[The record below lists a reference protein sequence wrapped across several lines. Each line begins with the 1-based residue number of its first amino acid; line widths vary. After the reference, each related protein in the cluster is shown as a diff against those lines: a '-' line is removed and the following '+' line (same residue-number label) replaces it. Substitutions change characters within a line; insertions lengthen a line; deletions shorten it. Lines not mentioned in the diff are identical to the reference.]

1 MKKFIRWLLIVV
13 ILGGGGYLAW
23 HLLSPYKN
31 VEAYSVIPARPVF
44 IIETDNSYRMWES
57 LTKNKIWEVL
67 SKHSLFAR
75 FGKGI
80 NMADS
85 VIQRNDLLARYIGK
99 RNMIVSMHILRN
111 GGYDFA
117 YAIDLERISKLLP
130 VKDFINGFL
139 EDYKIVTS
147 SFEGQDIHQL
157 RSKKENQIIYLSF
170 LNNILLASFSKELI
184 ESAILQLKNPGLA
197 RDFNF
202 FAIRERVKEKGLF
215 RFYISYAQLDDYLN
229 TMLVSANPN
238 IRQLSKS
245 LLYSGLAFDI
255 KGGNL
260 IACEG
265 YTNFNDSIVSAFRAM
280 IRSGSGKTDLPDV
293 LPQQTASSVSLGFE
307 KFTVYYDNL
316 LANLQ
321 EVPKS
326 YAENEATIKQIEKYL
341 KIDIRKNIMDWIA
354 DEVAMVHI
362 APMGLGRDNEFAIML
377 KTKNINDA
385 RENLD
390 YVMKQIKKRTPVKFQ
405 EVEYKGYVINYLSM
419 KGFFKILLGKYFQKL
434 EKPYYTYIGDY
445 VVFSNHPQTLKVII
459 NGVTEK
465 KLLADVEDYKPFSGN
480 FSRRSNILAIIN
492 TEQFLKSIRNQVTPS
507 TWTNIENNKEYILC
521 FPYFGFQLEADGAVF
536 KTNLMVQFSEKRTE
550 EIIEDIVIPAD
561 SVAAKEDSISNVE
574 SINEETLEDRIN
586 KMLSAADDFV
596 ADNPNLNKYREF
608 YPDGKIKV
616 EFELKNGFRHGS
628 YTEYYENGKIK
639 IKGQYVNDQKDGI
652 WKIYDE
658 NETLLMKTKFR
669 AGKAE

>member
-1 MKKFIRWLLIVV
+1 MKKFIRWLLIIIV
-13 ILGGGGYLAW
+13 LGGGGYLAW
-23 HLLSPYKN
+23 HLLSPYKK
-31 VEAYSVIPARPVF
+31 VEAYSVIPGRPVF
-44 IIETDNSYRMWES
+44 IIETDDSYRMWES

-67 SKHSLFAR
+67 SKHTLFAR
-75 FGKGI
+75 FEKGI
-80 NMADS
+80 NMIDS

-99 RNMIVSMHILRN
+99 RNMVVSMHILAN
-111 GGYDFA
+111 GSYDFA

-130 VKDFINGFL
+130 VKDYISGFL

-157 RSKKENQIIYLSF
+157 RSKKENQVIYLSF
-170 LNNILLASFSKELI
+170 LNNIMVASFSKELI
-184 ESAILQLKNPGLA
+184 ESSVLQLKEPGLSK
-197 RDFNF
+197 DFNF
-202 FAIRERVKEKGLF
+202 FAIRERVKETGLF
-215 RFYISYAQLDDYLN
+215 RFYISYAQLDNYLN
-229 TMLVSANPN
+229 TMLVSSNPN
-238 IRQLSKS
+238 LRQLSKS

-255 KGGNL
+255 KDGNL

-265 YTNFNDSIVSAFRAM
+265 YTNFNDSIVSVFRAM
-280 IRSGSGKTDLPDV
+280 IRSGKGKTNLPDV

-307 KFTVYYDNL
+307 KFTVYFDNMF
-316 LANLQ
+316 ANLE

-326 YAENEATIKQIEKYL
+326 YAESEATIKQIEKYL

-354 DEVAMVHI
+354 DEIAMVHI

-390 YVMKQIKKRTPVKFQ
+390 YVMKQIRKKTPVKFQ
-405 EVEYKGYVINYLSM
+405 EVEYKGYTINYLSM
-419 KGFFKILLGKYFQKL
+419 KGFFKILLGKYFQNL
-434 EKPYYTYIGDY
+434 EKPYYTFISDY

-459 NGVTEK
+459 NGVTEN
-465 KLLADVEDYKPFSGN
+465 KLLADIEDYKPFSNN
-480 FSRRSNILAIIN
+480 FSRRSNILAIIH
-492 TEQFLKSIRNQVTPS
+492 TEQFLKSIRSQVKPS
-507 TWTNIENNKEYILC
+507 TWTDIEKNKEYILC
-521 FPYFGFQLEADGAVF
+521 FPYFGFQLEADGAIF
-536 KTNLMVQFSEKRTE
+536 KTRLMVQFNEKRTE
-550 EIIEDIVIPAD
+550 ETIENDFIPAD
-561 SVAAKEDSISNVE
+561 SLVTEGDSTDNVE
-574 SINEETLEDRIN
+574 NLKNETQEDKIN

-596 ADNPNLNKYREF
+596 ADNPNLKIYREF

-628 YTEYYENGKIK
+628 FTEYYENGKVK

-669 AGKAE
+669 NGKAE